1 MDLKASVRQGQEY
14 RLSSARAK
22 IGARVQLTGVFVVI
36 NEGWRGEGFVRKEDG
51 LTARRSGI
59 DRPRLHSAVRVN
71 EYSFED
77 YGVGAVRGKEVAI
90 WPDISAR
97 RSRKRPDGELSG
109 ERDEVTGGRGVFS
122 RP

>member
-1 MDLKASVRQGQEY
+1 MPRPISYAVFCLKKKTSKPDSSSDRSRLPCQPQRHPAEETPVHVVDLKASVRQGQEY

-59 DRPRLHSAVRVN
+59 DRPWLHSA
-71 EYSFED
+71 
-77 YGVGAVRGKEVAI
+77 
-90 WPDISAR
+90 
-97 RSRKRPDGELSG
+97 
-109 ERDEVTGGRGVFS
+109 
-122 RP
+122 